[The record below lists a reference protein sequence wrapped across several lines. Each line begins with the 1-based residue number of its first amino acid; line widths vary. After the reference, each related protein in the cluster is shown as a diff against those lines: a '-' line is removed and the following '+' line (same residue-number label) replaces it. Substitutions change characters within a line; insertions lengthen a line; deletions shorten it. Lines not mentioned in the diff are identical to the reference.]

1 MTYSPIKPTIYDN
14 THFDLEVVSPITS
27 PINPVGI
34 ATGFTNPIYGASWIL
49 TGVHTTGAGVTYTMS
64 KKGEHYLSPPD
75 NSNYIAYDDIT
86 KDTVKGW
93 IEGTEPHMS
102 HKYTICNNIQIL
114 IDEASDNTSQS
125 LPSSW

>member
-1 MTYSPIKPTIYDN
+1 MTIYDN

-34 ATGFTNPIYGASWIL
+34 ATGFTNPIYGSKLDINWSSYNWELESLIL
-49 TGVHTTGAGVTYTMS
+49 CL
-64 KKGEHYLSPPD
+64 KKVNIIFLPLIMC
-75 NSNYIAYDDIT
+75 SNYIAYDNIT

-93 IEGTEPHMS
+93 IEGTEPQCLT
-102 HKYTICNNIQIL
+102 KYTICNNIQIL

-125 LPSSW
+125 LKPNSW